1 MSLSMQLTPPEMPHG
16 FRGLPMALA
25 VALIILALI
34 RYGTSNAA
42 VNGGE
47 KPWRWAGG
55 WWAVEK
61 CSARLF
67 SC

>member
-1 MSLSMQLTPPEMPHG
+1 M
-16 FRGLPMALA
+16 
-25 VALIILALI
+25 VAASVA
-34 RYGTSNAA
+34 RTVTESATSRQMDVLRKFVVPRFNEAA
-42 VNGGE
+42 SVNGGE